1 MYTQMPQLSKEY
13 TLSFSDEEQVME
25 EEIKQISIEGYQVIF
40 DKKVMVTPLE
50 VIAENMSFNRY
61 NKSK

>member
-13 TLSFSDEEQVME
+13 TLSFGDEEEIME
-25 EEIKQISIEGYQVIF
+25 EEIKQISIEGYQVKF

-50 VIAENMSFNRY
+50 VVAENVSFNRY
-61 NKSK
+61 NKNK